1 MTNKLIELFNKRNDI
16 KEGQEALSEETKK
29 FDKISKKYNKIFK
42 NILLVSIGLMIPMA
56 LYIIPIVPTTYT
68 IAGVTGKSLAPIL
81 PKSIPLDLLMYPAF
95 LGGTGFLASTAALT
109 LGNILYFIPVKKLA
123 KTMNNKMTKDKEK
136 LNDKIVKENN
146 ANLKFNKQNLYSRD
160 NKTPKYEGYKL
171 NKEKPKYSYSYTNN
185 NNQNRKVE
193 SEQPSYLRKLKR
205 KKR

>member
-16 KEGQEALSEETKK
+16 KEEQEVLFKETKK
-29 FDKISKKYNKIFK
+29 FDNISKKFNKI
-42 NILLVSIGLMIPMA
+42 NIKIMLISIGLMIPMA

-68 IAGVTGKSLAPIL
+68 IAGVTGKSFAPIL

-123 KTMNNKMTKDKEK
+123 KTMNNKMTKDKEI
-136 LNDKIVKENN
+136 LNDKIAKENN
-146 ANLKFNKQNLYSRD
+146 ANLKFNKQKLYSRD
-160 NKTPKYEGYKL
+160 NKTPKYEGYRL

-193 SEQPSYLRKLKR
+193 PEPPSYLRKAKR